1 MKTNP
6 PANRLAGEKSPYLL
20 QHRYNPVDWYAW
32 KDEAFERA
40 RAENKPIF
48 LSIGYST
55 CHWCHVMERESFEDR
70 AIADFLN
77 AHFVAIKVD
86 REERPD
92 VDGIYMA
99 FVQAMAGQGGW
110 PLNVFLAPDLR
121 PFYGGTYWPP
131 EEKFGRPGFPTVLRQ
146 VHAAWESN
154 RGGILA
160 AAADIHARLERA
172 IRRSAA
178 GRDALDHA
186 ALKNA
191 GAQFKQDY
199 DQIDGGWGGSPKF
212 PMPSRCS
219 FLLRYGMRLDDR
231 EAVDMV
237 LHTCDRMAAG
247 GIHDQL
253 GGGFH
258 RYAVDDTWLVPH
270 FEKMLYDNAQLL
282 DLYLDCHLIGGGSAY
297 AGIARDIASY
307 VLRDMTSPEGGFYSA
322 EDADSE
328 GKEGKFYCW
337 TRDEL
342 SRLLKP
348 EEFEAVVKRY
358 GVTEKGNFLD
368 HSDPAPLPGQNVLG
382 EKDTSST
389 AAGEVILIS
398 ARKKMFEERAKR
410 IRPHLDDKVLAS
422 WNGLMAGALARA
434 SAVLDERSYR
444 EAAEKNVAFLKSRLW
459 DPRSKTLYHRWRDGE
474 RDAVQLL
481 EAYAF
486 LASGVL
492 ELYQAT
498 LKVEHLD
505 FAVALSES
513 MMERFYDA
521 EDGGF
526 WQSAPGASDLILR
539 VKDDFD
545 GAIPSGNSVAVCALL
560 KLAAVTGRAEFREA
574 AERSLRLFAERLTQ
588 IPQAVPNLLTGLDFM
603 LEEPLRI
610 VIAGNP
616 DSTDGRALLRA
627 AHAAYQSNKVV
638 LGASGAVEEFA
649 GALPMNGGEA
659 TAYLCA
665 GSFCRP
671 PTRDPKEIA
680 GFLDRGRRP
689 RGM

>member
-1 MKTNP
+1 M
-6 PANRLAGEKSPYLL
+6 
-20 QHRYNPVDWYAW
+20 
-32 KDEAFERA
+32 
-40 RAENKPIF
+40 
-48 LSIGYST
+48 
-55 CHWCHVMERESFEDR
+55 
-70 AIADFLN
+70 
-77 AHFVAIKVD
+77 
-86 REERPD
+86 
-92 VDGIYMA
+92 
-99 FVQAMAGQGGW
+99 
-110 PLNVFLAPDLR
+110 
-121 PFYGGTYWPP
+121 
-131 EEKFGRPGFPTVLRQ
+131 FG
-146 VHAAWESN
+146 
-154 RGGILA
+154 
-160 AAADIHARLERA
+160 
-172 IRRSAA
+172 
-178 GRDALDHA
+178 
-186 ALKNA
+186 
-191 GAQFKQDY
+191 
-199 DQIDGGWGGSPKF
+199 
-212 PMPSRCS
+212 
-219 FLLRYGMRLDDR
+219 
-231 EAVDMV
+231 
-237 LHTCDRMAAG
+237 
-247 GIHDQL
+247 
-253 GGGFH
+253 
-258 RYAVDDTWLVPH
+258 
-270 FEKMLYDNAQLL
+270 
-282 DLYLDCHLIGGGSAY
+282 
-297 AGIARDIASY
+297 
-307 VLRDMTSPEGGFYSA
+307 
-322 EDADSE
+322 
-328 GKEGKFYCW
+328 
-337 TRDEL
+337 
-342 SRLLKP
+342 
-348 EEFEAVVKRY
+348 
-358 GVTEKGNFLD
+358 
-368 HSDPAPLPGQNVLG
+368 
-382 EKDTSST
+382 
-389 AAGEVILIS
+389 
-398 ARKKMFEERAKR
+398 ERAKR

-560 KLAAVTGRAEFREA
+560 KLAAITGRAEFREA

-588 IPQAVPNLLTGLDFM
+588 IPQAVPNLLAGLDFM

-627 AHAAYQSNKVV
+627 AHAAYQPNKVV
-638 LGASGAVEEFA
+638 LGVSGAVEEFA
-649 GALPMNGGEA
+649 RTLPVNGGEV

-671 PTRDPKEIA
+671 PTRDPEEIA
-680 GFLDRGRRP
+680 GFLDRGLRP